1 MRYFVIVLALLFFAL
16 TSLPAHA
23 DNLCWNGADY
33 HTTASGGHEDSHV
46 IVGTGGAISSFL
58 PIHWCQSMVTNNTAS
73 TVYAMVFDSAT
84 LPGNGAKPVREWA
97 VQTGSPTQGTYGYGI
112 PFYSGFVIA
121 CSSTEGTLTVTTT
134 NACNFGVTVTH

>member
-1 MRYFVIVLALLFFAL
+1 MRRYFILAAAILALAF

-33 HTTASGGHEDSHV
+33 HTTASGGHEDSKV

-58 PIHWCQSMVTNNTAS
+58 PIHWCQAMVTNNSNA

-84 LPGNGAKPVREWA
+84 LPGNGAEPSREWA
-97 VQTGSPTQGTYGYGI
+97 VSTAATAGVYGYGI
-112 PFYSGFVIA
+112 PFNTGFVIA

-134 NACNFGVTVTH
+134 SACNFGVTVTH

>member
-1 MRYFVIVLALLFFAL
+1 MRRYFILAMALFAFAL

-33 HTTASGGHEDSHV
+33 HTTATGGHEDSKV
-46 IVGTGGAISSFL
+46 IVGTSGAISSFL
-58 PIHWCQSMVTNNTAS
+58 PIHWCQAMVTNNSAS

-84 LPGNGAKPVREWA
+84 LPGNGAKPNREWS
-97 VQTGSPTQGTYGYGI
+97 VPTTQTVGVYGYGI
-112 PFYSGFVIA
+112 PFYTGFVVA

-134 NACNFGVTVTH
+134 SACNFGITVSH